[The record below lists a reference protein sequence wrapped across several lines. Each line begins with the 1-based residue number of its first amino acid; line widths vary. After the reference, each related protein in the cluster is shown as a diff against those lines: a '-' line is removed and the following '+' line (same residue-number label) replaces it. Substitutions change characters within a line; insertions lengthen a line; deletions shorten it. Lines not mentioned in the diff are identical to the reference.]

1 VVANEVASELAM
13 SCCDE
18 TTARV
23 PGTDFSRRSLLKGA
37 SLSASLS
44 ASFAASVIPAAATG
58 RAEAQTRQIK
68 LAYCSQ
74 LLCGVPYEVA
84 RTDGYFKNHGLD
96 VQLVYTRGGNAA
108 MQALIGGAVDY
119 AATALD
125 VALQAYVNVRA
136 DIRRFAVTGRLPLFA
151 VVTAPKAA
159 SQIQWIK
166 DLETKTVGVSALGNA
181 DHSLTIYL
189 LKEAGADSTKVQ
201 FATMGVN
208 LFEALRQGQIDA
220 GVVQEPALTLLR
232 RAGARVLVNAMDLD
246 DAKRYLGGAYEFM
259 GVAVRGKQF
268 EQRRPEMV
276 ALTAALADALKA
288 LRAMSG
294 EQLTA
299 ALPKEMTTGLDLK
312 EFGEILER
320 RRDALYPETVKIDV
334 EAGKRVEQSLIAGGL
349 IKPGANIAGLYD
361 TSIAGG

>member
-1 VVANEVASELAM
+1 M

-18 TTARV
+18 TIARV
-23 PGTDFSRRSLLKGA
+23 PSTDFSRRSLLRGA
-37 SLSASLS
+37 SL
-44 ASFAASVIPAAATG
+44 AATVIPAAAPG
-58 RAEAQTRQIK
+58 RADAQTRQIK

-125 VALQAYVNVRA
+125 VALQAYVNVHA

-151 VVTAPKAA
+151 VVTAPKNA
-159 SQIQWIK
+159 SQIQSIK
-166 DLETKTVGVSALGNA
+166 DLEGKTVGVSALGNA

-208 LFEALRQGQIDA
+208 LFEALRQGQVDA

-232 RAGARVLVNAMDLD
+232 RASARVLVNAMDLE
-246 DAKRYLGGAYEFM
+246 DAKHYLGGSFEFM
-259 GVAVRGKQF
+259 GVAVRAKEI

-276 ALTAALADALKA
+276 ALTKALADALKG
-288 LRAMSG
+288 LRGMTG
-294 EQLTA
+294 EQLITA
-299 ALPKEMTTGLDLK
+299 FPKEMITGLDLK
-312 EFGEILER
+312 EFGDIVER
-320 RRDALYPETVKIDV
+320 HRDSLYPETVNIDLD
-334 EAGKRVEQSLIAGGL
+334 AARRVEQSLIAGGL
-349 IKPGANIAGLYD
+349 IKSGASTFGLYD
-361 TSIAGG
+361 TTIVGG